1 MSSPNVVCQIYFLDN
16 EQALAK
22 NPLREEKYG
31 AKRRFYSCKNSKYN
45 YVDYVQDGSKKPLD
59 YVDYSGNSEKSTGV
73 FNADGLL
80 TKEQRKSIKK
90 ALSETKSVIWHG
102 FMSFTEEFGNL
113 YCNDY
118 ESAYRMMKTEFP
130 RFLKSAGLDPKNVI
144 WYAGL
149 HENTDNRHIH
159 FSFFE
164 KEPMKYRARSNNRHF
179 SKGKLPYYSIEQFK
193 LRAEQKLTD
202 STAQLKLARKQL
214 TESTK
219 NVLFSAQ
226 SPLRYNREIQTLML
240 RLLETLP
247 ATGRLSY
254 DSKNI
259 EPFRPQ
265 IQEIINCVIRSD
277 RNTYESYVNF
287 CRVISDKDKDTMRI
301 LSNLKIKPE
310 QWDRF
315 LISDKYMDDLYRRL
329 GNQVLNSLRVHK
341 GKLKPAKSRLANK
354 RIRRGVRT
362 GLIAYCAKLNA
373 IIEHEA
379 QEAFEEYYEK
389 IRERD
394 TENEIIK
401 EEMLYEIE

>member
-179 SKGKLPYYSIEQFK
+179 SNGKLPYYSIEQFK

-329 GNQVLNSLRVHK
+329 GNQVLNSLRVYK
-341 GKLKPAKSRLANK
+341 GKLKPAKSRLTNK

>member
-179 SKGKLPYYSIEQFK
+179 SNGKLPYYSIEQFK

-287 CRVISDKDKDTMRI
+287 CRVMSDKDKDTMRI

-329 GNQVLNSLRVHK
+329 GNQVLNSLRIYK

-354 RIRRGVRT
+354 RIRRGVCT

-373 IIEHEA
+373 IIEHET

>member
-179 SKGKLPYYSIEQFK
+179 SNGKLPYYSIEQFK

-247 ATGRLSY
+247 TTGRLSY

-329 GNQVLNSLRVHK
+329 GNQVLNSLRVYK

-362 GLIAYCAKLNA
+362 ELIAYCAKLNA
-373 IIEHEA
+373 IIEHET

>member
-1 MSSPNVVCQIYFLDN
+1 
-16 EQALAK
+16 
-22 NPLREEKYG
+22 
-31 AKRRFYSCKNSKYN
+31 
-45 YVDYVQDGSKKPLD
+45 
-59 YVDYSGNSEKSTGV
+59 
-73 FNADGLL
+73 
-80 TKEQRKSIKK
+80 
-90 ALSETKSVIWHG
+90 
-102 FMSFTEEFGNL
+102 
-113 YCNDY
+113 
-118 ESAYRMMKTEFP
+118 
-130 RFLKSAGLDPKNVI
+130 
-144 WYAGL
+144 
-149 HENTDNRHIH
+149 
-159 FSFFE
+159 
-164 KEPMKYRARSNNRHF
+164 MKYRAKSKNLHF
-179 SKGKLPYYSIEQFK
+179 SNGKLPYYSIEQFK

-329 GNQVLNSLRVHK
+329 GNQVLNSLRVYK

-354 RIRRGVRT
+354 RIRRGIRT

-373 IIEHEA
+373 IIEHET

>member
-80 TKEQRKSIKK
+80 TKEQRKEIKK

-102 FMSFTEEFGNL
+102 FISFTEEFGNL

-130 RFLKSAGLDPKNVI
+130 RFLKSAGLNPKNVI

-164 KEPMKYRARSNNRHF
+164 KEPMKYRAKSKNLHF
-179 SKGKLPYYSIEQFK
+179 SNGKLPYYSIEQFK

-287 CRVISDKDKDTMRI
+287 CRVISDKDKDTIRI
-301 LSNLKIKPE
+301 LSNLKIKHE
-310 QWDRF
+310 HWDRF

-329 GNQVLNSLRVHK
+329 GNQVLNSLRVYK

-354 RIRRGVRT
+354 RIRRGVRA
-362 GLIAYCAKLNA
+362 GLIAYCTKLNA
-373 IIEHEA
+373 VIERET

-389 IRERD
+389 IRESD

>member
-179 SKGKLPYYSIEQFK
+179 SNGKLPYYSIEQFK

-329 GNQVLNSLRVHK
+329 GNQVLNSLRVYK

-354 RIRRGVRT
+354 RIRRSVRT

>member
-73 FNADGLL
+73 FSADGLL

-164 KEPMKYRARSNNRHF
+164 KEPMKYRAKSKNLHF
-179 SKGKLPYYSIEQFK
+179 SNGKLPYYSIEQFK

-219 NVLFSAQ
+219 NVLFSEQ

-254 DSKNI
+254 DSENMA
-259 EPFRPQ
+259 PFRPQ

-287 CRVISDKDKDTMRI
+287 CRVISDKDKDTIRI

-329 GNQVLNSLRVHK
+329 GNQVLNSLRVYK

-362 GLIAYCAKLNA
+362 ELIAYCAKLNA
-373 IIEHEA
+373 IIEHET

>member
-179 SKGKLPYYSIEQFK
+179 SNGKLPYYSIEQFK

-329 GNQVLNSLRVHK
+329 GNQVLNSLRVYK
-341 GKLKPAKSRLANK
+341 GKLKPAKSRPANK
-354 RIRRGVRT
+354 HIRRGVRT